1 MIRKRQ
7 PLSAEAALSKAEML
21 CSVAEY
27 CSFDIMKKLANWG
40 ISADDSYKIIERLI
54 QKRFIDNNRFAHS
67 FVNDK
72 YKFSKWGRMKIR
84 LSLYQKKIPSD
95 VINAAL
101 EEAVDQD
108 EYYNILVKLL
118 RGKARMIKE
127 GNSFEGRTKLFRF
140 AASRGFE
147 TDLISKAIRS
157 DRIFN
162 LNDDSQEYEVE

>member
-1 MIRKRQ
+1 
-7 PLSAEAALSKAEML
+7 
-21 CSVAEY
+21 
-27 CSFDIMKKLANWG
+27 
-40 ISADDSYKIIERLI
+40 
-54 QKRFIDNNRFAHS
+54 
-67 FVNDK
+67 
-72 YKFSKWGRMKIR
+72 MKIR

-127 GNSFEGRTKLFRF
+127 GNTFEGRTKLFRF

-147 TDLISKAIRS
+147 TNLISKAIRS